1 MAKTKN
7 WLTQREFAKRCG
19 VTEQAIYKAVQQGRV
34 QRDARNNKIDPD
46 SPVNQA
52 YHSANNHQREFT
64 GQEKPSNDGEDDVK
78 SADLH
83 SLSEDALK
91 KRKLIAQIE
100 ARELQTDIERGKY
113 LESDLVEKFFRELL
127 AIDQKALLN
136 VGKRTAPAILAL
148 TGSEESHQ
156 PAIVTEIDGEIWKV
170 IEQKKRKIEDFLTS
184 LQEDV

>member
-1 MAKTKN
+1 MAKTKE
-7 WLTQREFAKRCG
+7 WLNKSQFAKLCG
-19 VTEQAIYKAVQQGRV
+19 VSHTAINNAIQSGKVTINATT
-34 QRDARNNKIDPD
+34 NKIDPD
-46 SPVNQA
+46 TPVNKA
-52 YHSANNHQREFT
+52 YIESGSYQRGYT
-64 GQEKPSNDGEDDVK
+64 GDKPDNDGEDDVK

-184 LQEDV
+184 LQEDK